1 MERVLIR
8 GMELAGDPC
17 SLVNRVTVAKQH
29 VLGNTEGH
37 ANAAQRASHFK
48 LHLLVSER
56 GSAFSHTFVYRG
68 NTVAQLLY
76 SNIDTKLTYF
86 KIVN

>member
-1 MERVLIR
+1 MLMERVLIR
-8 GMELAGDPC
+8 GMEHAEDPC
-17 SLVNRVTVAKQH
+17 SLVNRVTVEKQH

-68 NTVAQLLY
+68 DKVAQLQQH
-76 SNIDTKLTYF
+76 
-86 KIVN
+86 

>member
-1 MERVLIR
+1 MLMERVLIK

-29 VLGNTEGH
+29 VLGNTEDH
-37 ANAAQRASHFK
+37 ANAAQRTSHFK

-56 GSAFSHTFVYRG
+56 ASAFSHTFVYRV
-68 NTVAQLLY
+68 NTVAQLHQH
-76 SNIDTKLTYF
+76 
-86 KIVN
+86 